1 MTKILRID
9 ASMRRQGSVTRDL
22 ADKIE
27 ERILMATKKSE
38 VQRRD
43 LTDAIPQI
51 DEAWIDANFTDPDA
65 RSADQKARLGLSDEL
80 VDELRQADVVI
91 LAVPVYN
98 FGVPAAFK
106 AWVDQICRARETF
119 RYTENGPVG
128 LLQGKKAI
136 LVSASGG
143 TEIGSAIDF
152 TTPYVRHILGFIGIT
167 DVTIIG
173 AGRMSIDAD
182 AALASAI
189 EQIDEMAA

>member
-27 ERILMATKKSE
+27 ERLLTAPQESE
-38 VQRRD
+38 IQRRD

-65 RSADQKARLGLSDEL
+65 RSADQKARLALSDEL

-152 TTPYVRHILGFIGIT
+152 TTPYVRHILSFIGIT
-167 DVTIIG
+167 DVTVIS

-189 EQIDEMAA
+189 EQINEMAA